1 MPPAFPQAQRRSTD
15 IVRYSLL
22 PEPVLYRKKTTSENT
37 SPVQAL
43 CIKLW
48 HPAIAL
54 HTLSATSCGQYPQSG
69 LARLRHVDI
78 SVKCPWE
85 YADTFLYFLPSTNS
99 PDVHWHFSECL
110 RCTAAPAPAPAPLPG
125 ASRPRSEP
133 DRRAPFFR
141 GSPLPRKCF
150 EKRAIILI
158 QIIKNRGIPPFCRP
172 PPHRLENRPSQR
184 EVTKCMGNGQCRSK
198 AGYVPPEI
206 TLHLSQCTIYLLGET
221 GHCPRL
227 LIISCAGFG
236 KVPLSRKQ
244 RPESPKA
251 GPIFPLNNLS
261 GPSASVRCA
270 AHTAA
275 LVGGP
280 RLPGPLPAG

>member
-1 MPPAFPQAQRRSTD
+1 M
-15 IVRYSLL
+15 RYSLL

-78 SVKCPWE
+78 SGKMPLGILRYLPIFSSVSKFTGCPL
-85 YADTFLYFLPSTNS
+85 A
-99 PDVHWHFSECL
+99 
-110 RCTAAPAPAPAPLPG
+110 
-125 ASRPRSEP
+125 
-133 DRRAPFFR
+133 FFR
-141 GSPLPRKCF
+141 MLAMHRRTSFGACSSPWSQQTQIGAGPLHSFFSGGAHCRANVS
-150 EKRAIILI
+150 EKSAIILI
-158 QIIKNRGIPPFCRP
+158 QIIKNRSIPPFCRP

-206 TLHLSQCTIYLLGET
+206 TLYLSQCTIYLLGET